1 MHNNILKFFKFLK
14 NVIHFLKIA
23 TMFCILFLILYW
35 IQNLTNDK
43 WDWLLFIQPLLKF
56 FVEIG
61 NQISTGSIQL
71 FGAIFEYKYMIAVCI
86 FGAIYYGCNLLDK
99 FVEFFEEMYD
109 EARVLVKRKQQD
121 SINKELQNSLTKE
134 QSGIKN
140 FQVYVETFPKKDTL
154 GYNLINMEEQ
164 NQIMN
169 KFLSEKT
176 GVLPIKYGNGFLY
189 SYENFNKV
197 DWVLKFF
204 FRLIHSEAPINYVI
218 SVRIIKGDEYSDKEL
233 FNKLIEL
240 KLLNKI
246 SMLAEVAYRYTY
258 NPLRSY
264 DTTQIGIYKMESKD
278 FEVHEFIEK

>member
-1 MHNNILKFFKFLK
+1 
-14 NVIHFLKIA
+14 
-23 TMFCILFLILYW
+23 
-35 IQNLTNDK
+35 
-43 WDWLLFIQPLLKF
+43 
-56 FVEIG
+56 
-61 NQISTGSIQL
+61 
-71 FGAIFEYKYMIAVCI
+71 
-86 FGAIYYGCNLLDK
+86 
-99 FVEFFEEMYD
+99 
-109 EARVLVKRKQQD
+109 
-121 SINKELQNSLTKE
+121 
-134 QSGIKN
+134 
-140 FQVYVETFPKKDTL
+140 
-154 GYNLINMEEQ
+154 MEEQ

-258 NPLRSY
+258 NPLRGY
-264 DTTQIGIYKMESKD
+264 DTTQVGIYKMDNND